1 MVYEAEVIL
10 HGNRHLLGL
19 WGDFPDQ
26 QKTCLLTGGITQV
39 SSVENRI
46 DVLRDVVVNLAALN
60 LGPGLY
66 ENIPSLVS
74 TLSPH

>member
-10 HGNRHLLGL
+10 YGNIHLLGL
-19 WGDFPDQ
+19 WRDFPDQ
-26 QKTCLLTGGITQV
+26 RKTCLLTGGITQV
-39 SSVENRI
+39 SSAENRI
-46 DVLRDVVVNLAALN
+46 DVLRDVAVNLTALD